1 MVFRNSVVLVTQG
14 ACQKIK
20 SLNLSAEVFD
30 CAPPAGSTS
39 RDRGRQLDAQVLFT
53 AAWGRKQA
61 DVNEGW
67 RFHEAQLVDGRFN
80 VTGLNW
86 AMIRTVCK
94 IHFLAGLCPPAPSSK
109 RSSPSPSSYAF
120 ECNKNWTM
128 LCCARFRLT
137 TITFW
142 IERGVKKK
150 KQKTFFLHQLVFFL
164 SSSYCKVSIYVC
176 CKQREWCL
184 KRHVW
189 MPSQLRLF
197 CSTICVCLLWHTDV
211 FLACATNVTCFHA
224 MCQANRMNFLSVSL
238 PCCSCIKQP
247 YILKSN
253 LFPEPLWCFSFL
265 FFSLFLF
272 PLLDWIV
279 VYRSR
284 NATSARSIRLWHIK
298 QQSLYYKEH
307 AVIVSGVLGV
317 RWEPGIFFLSS
328 LDREAHMVL
337 CGLNF

>member
-1 MVFRNSVVLVTQG
+1 MEVL
-14 ACQKIK
+14 
-20 SLNLSAEVFD
+20 LST
-30 CAPPAGSTS
+30 PPTGSTS
-39 RDRGRQLDAQVLFT
+39 RDGGRQLDAQVLFT

-94 IHFLAGLCPPAPSSK
+94 IPFLAGLCPPAPSSK

-120 ECNKNWTM
+120 ECNKGWTK
-128 LCCARFRLT
+128 LCCPRFHLT

-142 IERGVKKK
+142 IEQKKTLFLVTSLIFFPVLILQQSKHLCLLQAEGAMLKVACTNAFTAPTMGTPALIYRRFPGVC
-150 KQKTFFLHQLVFFL
+150 HVCSVFPTLSQCVGAMVRIFCQSVYPPAVVLNSHMSENPICFL
-164 SSSYCKVSIYVC
+164 S
-176 CKQREWCL
+176 
-184 KRHVW
+184 
-189 MPSQLRLF
+189 
-197 CSTICVCLLWHTDV
+197 
-211 FLACATNVTCFHA
+211 
-224 MCQANRMNFLSVSL
+224 LSDA
-238 PCCSCIKQP
+238 
-247 YILKSN
+247 
-253 LFPEPLWCFSFL
+253 FS
-265 FFSLFLF
+265 FLF

-279 VYRSR
+279 VYRFR

-307 AVIVSGVLGV
+307 AVIVSGVLGA
-317 RWEPGIFFLSS
+317 RWEPGFFSLSS
-328 LDREAHMVL
+328 LDREAHMGL

>member
-20 SLNLSAEVFD
+20 SLNLSAEVFN
-30 CAPPAGSTS
+30 CAPPAGSAS

-67 RFHEAQLVDGRFN
+67 RFHEAKLVDGRFN

-150 KQKTFFLHQLVFFL
+150 TKTFFLHQLDFFSVFIL
-164 SSSYCKVSIYVC
+164 LQSKH
-176 CKQREWCL
+176 L
-184 KRHVW
+184 
-189 MPSQLRLF
+189 
-197 CSTICVCLLWHTDV
+197 CLLQAEGVMFKEACMNV
-211 FLACATNVTCFHA
+211 FTAQTVLQHYMCVPALTYRHFSGMCHQCNVF
-224 MCQANRMNFLSVSL
+224 
-238 PCCSCIKQP
+238 PC
-247 YILKSN
+247 N
-253 LFPEPLWCFSFL
+253 
-265 FFSLFLF
+265 
-272 PLLDWIV
+272 
-279 VYRSR
+279 
-284 NATSARSIRLWHIK
+284 
-298 QQSLYYKEH
+298 
-307 AVIVSGVLGV
+307 VSGESYEFPVSQFTL
-317 RWEPGIFFLSS
+317 LQ
-328 LDREAHMVL
+328 LY
-337 CGLNF
+337 